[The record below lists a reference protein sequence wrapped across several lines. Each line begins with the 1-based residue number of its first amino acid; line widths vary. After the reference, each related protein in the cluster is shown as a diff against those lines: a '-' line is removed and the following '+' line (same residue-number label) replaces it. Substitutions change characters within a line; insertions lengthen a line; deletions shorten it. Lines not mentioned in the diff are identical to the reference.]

1 MFMQGGAVAEDSG
14 AGSGTATPAAQVLE
28 GKGGASKKG
37 KKKGKGG
44 KW

>member
-1 MFMQGGAVAEDSG
+1 MQGGAVAEDSG
-14 AGSGTATPAAQVLE
+14 AGSGTSTPAAQVVE
-28 GKGGASKKG
+28 AKSANKKG